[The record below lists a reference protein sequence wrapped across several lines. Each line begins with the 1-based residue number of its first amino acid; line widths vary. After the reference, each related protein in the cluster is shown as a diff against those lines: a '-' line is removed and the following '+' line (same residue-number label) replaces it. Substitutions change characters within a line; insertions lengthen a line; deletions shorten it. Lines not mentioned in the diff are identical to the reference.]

1 MRSLTE
7 AMMPLG
13 PAAPQGSG
21 GSMPPVVGMPSQEA
35 EMVVRGPP
43 GVEGEERVSG
53 EGVRGILVA
62 LAWGRG
68 AAEGCGAEAPWMA
81 GRPCVRGREKAC
93 RALVESGE
101 AAEEWRGR

>member
-35 EMVVRGPP
+35 EMVVRWPP
-43 GVEGEERVSG
+43 GVEGGGRISG
-53 EGVRGILVA
+53 EGVRGFLVA
-62 LAWGRG
+62 LAWARA
-68 AAEGCGAEAPWMA
+68 AAEGCGAVAPWMV
-81 GRPCVRGREKAC
+81 GRRCILGREKAC

-101 AAEEWRGR
+101 AAE